1 MAYLYI
7 DVYSD
12 AQQVALGLPESQYRL
27 ALDASDSLTGMIN
40 SEDNRYIW
48 LEADV
53 DCQIARGVTPTVS
66 EPSTFVS
73 AKAGRCLQILR
84 GHQIAARTPLP

>member
-27 ALDASDSLTGMIN
+27 ALGASDSLTGVID
-40 SEDNRYIW
+40 SESNRYVR
-48 LEADV
+48 LESDV
-53 DCQIARGVTPTVS
+53 DCQIARGVAPRVF
-66 EPSTFVS
+66 EPSTFVA
-73 AKAGRCLQILR
+73 AKAGRCLQLPR
-84 GHQIAARTPLP
+84 GHQIAARMPLP

>member
-27 ALDASDSLTGMIN
+27 ALGASDNLTGVV
-40 SEDNRYIW
+40 DDKGDRYIW
-48 LEADV
+48 LESDV
-53 DCQIARGVTPTVS
+53 DCQIARGVAPRVS
-66 EPSTFVS
+66 EPSTFIA
-73 AKAGRCLQILR
+73 AKAGRCLQLLR
-84 GHQIAARTPLP
+84 GHRIAARTPLP